1 MVFTQSS
8 RLASVYTRIKTD
20 AAALPNAN
28 TVFIIASP
36 DPDSLCACK
45 MLSSLLKSDCIMHQ
59 IIPVSGYDHLAK
71 TNRMKIE
78 NNEDLRS
85 IIMLNCGGVIDIAST
100 ISIPDRATVYLIDSH
115 RPLHLGSIYLYEQV
129 NVLDDGEIEEMKD
142 VEEAFQAIEMADNA
156 NGDSEEE
163 SDDSDEEGDG
173 ALEQQPGLEL
183 DGDDE
188 DDPFNDGF
196 GEDDTADL
204 NVDGEGSRK
213 RKKPVANANASA
225 LNPYDAV
232 ADALMIK
239 RRKRAET
246 RRKRNGYLDI
256 LRDYYEEGSY
266 YGMSASQIVY
276 MMLNQ
281 VGKVTGDALWLSI
294 VALTDQYLNDRIKMR
309 AYKASALSFREDT
322 TKFDLSGGAA
332 GGSAGNGPADDE
344 ADDPILGGAGG
355 RAFVDDEN
363 DEFALR
369 PLPPMI
375 YGPGDVRNGL
385 GPVAAPRQ
393 NTARPR
399 FAAPGM
405 GQFGSKGADDRSI
418 KCVEE
423 FRLMLMRHWSFYDC
437 MFYSQYVAAR
447 LGTWK
452 ERGRQKLTNLMA
464 RMGLPQTQSHQ
475 PFNEMKRDIR
485 TDVRQKLLTLGPSFN
500 MTELL
505 FPSFVRHNGY
515 KTTISAS
522 DQVYAILALLDCGAS
537 WMRRHAVGGVVDES
551 VSEVKVG
558 DSGTTNPGGAA
569 SMAARIS
576 SAASMKLTGTAM
588 GTRLGA
594 GAVPIKISEFDSAL
608 ILSGGS
614 GGFVE
619 GFEPP
624 VPGEEETERAERE
637 ARNRKRERE
646 LEWVKNFYMAYD
658 ALDSIDLLYHG
669 IQLSMQ
675 FQRVI
680 VKTGISIIE
689 KGMTKTTNTFRFISI
704 GGVGGSSS
712 NHVSS
717 QRSGGMVG
725 ENDVSI
731 FGKSVAL
738 LNRLAV
744 FLMEAYREHKKKQL
758 PLIVAAFN
766 EDTET
771 HLVIGIPILK
781 RGEVKNQFGLAFLR
795 AAQETN
801 VPFRSDAFDSSVAEI
816 QRDDLVSFVVSL
828 QRLI

>member
-156 NGDSEEE
+156 NADSEEE
-163 SDDSDEEGDG
+163 GSDDSDEEADG
-173 ALEQQPGLEL
+173 AVEQQPGLEL

-188 DDPFNDGF
+188 EDPFNDGF
-196 GEDDTADL
+196 GDDDTADL
-204 NVDGEGSRK
+204 
-213 RKKPVANANASA
+213 
-225 LNPYDAV
+225 
-232 ADALMIK
+232 
-239 RRKRAET
+239 RRKRAES

-332 GGSAGNGPADDE
+332 GGSAGNG
-344 ADDPILGGAGG
+344 
-355 RAFVDDEN
+355 
-363 DEFALR
+363 
-369 PLPPMI
+369 
-375 YGPGDVRNGL
+375 
-385 GPVAAPRQ
+385 
-393 NTARPR
+393 
-399 FAAPGM
+399 
-405 GQFGSKGADDRSI
+405 ADDRSI

-485 TDVRQKLLTLGPSFN
+485 TDVRQKLLNLGPSFN

-505 FPSFVRHNGY
+505 FPSFVRQNGY
-515 KTTISAS
+515 KTAISAS

-558 DSGTTNPGGAA
+558 DSGTTNP
-569 SMAARIS
+569 
-576 SAASMKLTGTAM
+576 
-588 GTRLGA
+588 
-594 GAVPIKISEFDSAL
+594 
-608 ILSGGS
+608 
-614 GGFVE
+614 
-619 GFEPP
+619 
-624 VPGEEETERAERE
+624 
-637 ARNRKRERE
+637 E